1 MICCSARY
9 ERWRVF
15 YVWLRTAGRLK
26 KIPKPCGMSR
36 DGKAASEIRVK
47 ETRNPSYH
55 SLRRRFFQRAG
66 VRYEPASLQQRQER
80 ILARMAVRDRRDY
93 GKCAIQ
99 IDSHLH

>member
-1 MICCSARY
+1 
-9 ERWRVF
+9 
-15 YVWLRTAGRLK
+15 
-26 KIPKPCGMSR
+26 MSR

-80 ILARMAVRDRRDY
+80 ILARMAVRDRTLMLNTAGR
-93 GKCAIQ
+93 
-99 IDSHLH
+99 